1 MDQSLDQI
9 MGGVCSVGFSHIV
22 LVLIKQ
28 LARSIDFGARAFDK
42 VLRPLAHIFQVR
54 KLKAIALDIS
64 TEVKTQG

>member
-9 MGGVCSVGFSHIV
+9 MGGVIHLHFPLFCFLMCGVGMF
-22 LVLIKQ
+22 LVDL
-28 LARSIDFGARAFDK
+28 
-42 VLRPLAHIFQVR
+42 FQVM